1 MTYYSVLNVTPN
13 SEEWIPN
20 YIPTASKLVAKHGG
34 KYLSRTL
41 THEQLEGA
49 DSPAGVRVIIEWP
62 SKEAAT
68 NFMNDPEYAP
78 YLKMRTDGSDSNH
91 FLMLGQDDMAQ

>member
-1 MTYYSVLNVTPN
+1 MKYYSVLDVTPN
-13 SEEWIPN
+13 SEEWIPK

-34 KYLSRTL
+34 TYLSRTL
-41 THEQLEGA
+41 THEQLEGTDA
-49 DSPAGVRVIIEWP
+49 PVGVRVIIEWP

-78 YLKMRTDGSDSNH
+78 FLKMRTQGSESNH